1 MTDIISRFYVRLL
14 AKDQPGVIG
23 KLGLCF
29 GNHDVSL
36 ESVVQID
43 SRSDIAEI
51 VVVTHAV
58 KESNFQMALSE
69 VREFIE
75 TQAVPS
81 VLRVL

>member
-1 MTDIISRFYVRLL
+1 MADIISRFYVRLL

-29 GNHDVSL
+29 GNHEVSI

-43 SRSDIAEI
+43 MRGEVAEI
-51 VVVTHAV
+51 VVVTHEV
-58 KESNFQMALSE
+58 KESNFQTALDE
-69 VREFIE
+69 LREDDQI
-75 TQAVPS
+75 QSVAS